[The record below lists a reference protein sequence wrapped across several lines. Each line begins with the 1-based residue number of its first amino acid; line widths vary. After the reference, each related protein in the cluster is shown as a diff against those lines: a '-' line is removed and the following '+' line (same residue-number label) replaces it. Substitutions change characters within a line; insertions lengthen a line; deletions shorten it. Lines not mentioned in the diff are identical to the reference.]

1 MQPTYIGVDD
11 FRLCSSLDCPMH
23 LKKSRSRGTF
33 GWGAG
38 RSRVALAANIGRQGW
53 KMEGEEKRSGPVR
66 TPHFFA
72 VPAKRI
78 QSRAGG
84 IRRPIW
90 LGRGRRSD
98 VVITHRSTLLRAAW
112 PQESNALAG
121 RSYLQVRSSAVRTVG
136 PIHQDT
142 LASFKGLL
150 ECVEPLPLLPFSGG
164 QSLPPVFQTPCLV
177 QNADTH
183 RCAPGRHTLY
193 ITELKDKEKR
203 KRKNAV
209 NCDARIVVMRVVIS
223 PSLVFQQRF
232 RRDQIPGAHSPKPFA
247 AKISHSSSAHSK
259 KARRLIANSRLPVCH
274 YHSLRHKC
282 PSIQATSTGAE
293 VTCLR
298 MHMKHGSRR
307 NMNPT
312 P

>member
-1 MQPTYIGVDD
+1 MTRLDPLSGLRGLFYVLCNQHIGVDD

-112 PQESNALAG
+112 PQESNAR
-121 RSYLQVRSSAVRTVG
+121 RSQLFTGTFFCRSHRGTNTPGHACLLQGTSRVCGAAAAATIFWG
-136 PIHQDT
+136 T
-142 LASFKGLL
+142 
-150 ECVEPLPLLPFSGG
+150 EP
-164 QSLPPVFQTPCLV
+164 
-177 QNADTH
+177 A
-183 RCAPGRHTLY
+183 
-193 ITELKDKEKR
+193 
-203 KRKNAV
+203 
-209 NCDARIVVMRVVIS
+209 
-223 PSLVFQQRF
+223 PSLSDTMSR
-232 RRDQIPGAHSPKPFA
+232 PKRGHP
-247 AKISHSSSAHSK
+247 
-259 KARRLIANSRLPVCH
+259 
-274 YHSLRHKC
+274 SLR
-282 PSIQATSTGAE
+282 T
-293 VTCLR
+293 R
-298 MHMKHGSRR
+298 
-307 NMNPT
+307 
-312 P
+312 